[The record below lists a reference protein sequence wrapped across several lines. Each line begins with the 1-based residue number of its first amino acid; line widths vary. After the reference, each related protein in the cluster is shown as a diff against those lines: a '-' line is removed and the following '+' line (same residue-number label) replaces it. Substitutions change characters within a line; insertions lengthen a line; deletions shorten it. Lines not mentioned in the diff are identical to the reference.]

1 MKAAEQAPT
10 GRPVK
15 APVSASDS
23 RCRITG
29 WLATL
34 LLLVS
39 LAFGP
44 VAPALAQ
51 TSPRAAEHDGFGRMV
66 FDWDSPVKF
75 SAETVNSQL
84 IVRFDRPIA
93 GDPKVVLK
101 PLARYLKGVT
111 LSPDRKMVTFPL
123 AVPVQVK
130 SFQTGTN
137 SVVVDLSEDKK
148 PASSSAPPPPP
159 EQAIP
164 PAEIPAGLPPAELPP
179 GQKPPAKAADPVKT
193 AEPAKPASPA
203 PAQPQG
209 PATDLMVRGGEH
221 TGFNRLVFDWPK
233 PVGYSVDEAGATIS
247 INFDRPANV
256 NVTSLKAS
264 LPPDV
269 GFLEAKPNGK
279 GTSVILSLPAGM
291 RVRHFTSGPRV
302 AVDLVRP
309 AGAPPP
315 PRANGAAAPPLAP
328 APGTEEQPPALKP
341 LDGLPPAEA
350 AAPVKP
356 NGNGKAAAPAA
367 APAAEGEA
375 IARPGDEIRPVPTGK
390 AVSLGFAFDK
400 PTGAAVFRRSG
411 WLWAVFDL
419 KAEMDT
425 KLLKRTG
432 GDVVLHVEQVQGFK
446 GTAVRMITRPGF
458 NPSVRKEGQLWVLDI
473 HEQPIAPKAG
483 FDIATQMDFQERG
496 RVVIKASDGSQNMI
510 LRDPEVGD
518 SIHVVTVPAIGA
530 GVRQGREYPGAEL
543 LPSAQG
549 IAMIPRADTVRLD
562 TSRDQVEITQ
572 PGGLYLSPMLAA
584 EGPAGGGKVATDGNM
599 GADVMTTGPLD
610 ISKWLRG
617 GNDKFVD
624 DHRKLI
630 SRLAHVRPDEKNA
643 QRMEIARHYVANG
656 FGAEALGELR
666 VMAAVDPLIVDTPP
680 YRAVRGAASFLM
692 GRDADAIVD
701 LSTPAL
707 KGDAKVQLFLAAASA
722 RSLPE
727 PNKHALV
734 LRLAPEDIKTWPR
747 NLRIGI
753 GEVAARTVA
762 QAGDSKGAARIVDA
776 MMGPGLSKRD
786 IGKLAYL
793 SGMAA
798 QAGKQWDTAIS
809 RYRDAEASES
819 RPDRAYAAR
828 DRVELMLRL
837 NKMTPAEA
845 IRDLEKLRFAWRGED
860 FEFQLLKRLGQ
871 LQIAAG
877 RYGEGLRSMH
887 SLVANYPDHPE
898 IAKVQEEMSDTFNR
912 LFLMGEADKL
922 SPVVAIGLYDE
933 FQELTPSGTKGDE
946 MIRRLA
952 DRLAGVDLL
961 ERAGELL
968 RHQVEFRLSGLD
980 KVRVGTRLAF
990 LNLSDRKPGLA
1001 LEALEASEAPEIP
1014 TDLAAR
1020 RRYIRVQALTDLG
1033 RSAEALA
1040 LIINDQSEEA
1050 NRLRGDINW
1059 KLKRW
1064 PEAAAA
1070 LESTIV
1076 KPIGNRPLDP
1086 ATARRLLDTA
1096 TAMTLARDERGLT
1109 RLRRGYGALMA
1120 QTEWKEAFDLLTSE
1134 PERGIIDYRRLGDKI
1149 KQAQDFQTFMG
1160 EWQKR
1165 VKAQGL
1171 SSIN

>member
-1 MKAAEQAPT
+1 MKAARQATT
-10 GRPVK
+10 GRSDKTPVG
-15 APVSASDS
+15 ASDS
-23 RCRITG
+23 RRRAGIVAA
-29 WLATL
+29 LA
-34 LLLVS
+34 LLLV
-39 LAFGP
+39 LLFGP
-44 VAPALAQ
+44 VAGVVAQ
-51 TSPRAAEHDGFGRMV
+51 TTPRAAEHDGFGRMV
-66 FDWDSPVKF
+66 FDWDGPVKF

-84 IVRFDRPIA
+84 IVRFDKPIA

-101 PLARYLKGVT
+101 PLAKYLKGVT
-111 LSPDRKMVTFPL
+111 LSPDRKMATFPL
-123 AVPVQVK
+123 VVPVQVK
-130 SFQTGTN
+130 SFQTGGN
-137 SVVVDLSEDKK
+137 SVVVDLTEDKK
-148 PASSSAPPPPP
+148 ANSSSAPPPPP
-159 EQAIP
+159 AQTI
-164 PAEIPAGLPPAELPP
+164 PPAELPP
-179 GQKPPAKAADPVKT
+179 GVPPAEAPARGSEPPKAAAEAAKPPAPAKP
-193 AEPAKPASPA
+193 AEPAKASPPA
-203 PAQPQG
+203 PQPPPQPTG

-233 PVGYSVDEAGATIS
+233 PVGYTVDEGGGTVA

-256 NVTSLKAS
+256 NATSLRAS

-279 GTSVILSLPAGM
+279 GTSVILSLPPGM
-291 RVRHFTSGPRV
+291 RVRHFTNGPRV

-328 APGTEEQPPALKP
+328 PPGAEEQPPALKP
-341 LDGLPPAEA
+341 LDQTPPPAEA
-350 AAPVKP
+350 AKP
-356 NGNGKAAAPAA
+356 ANGNGNGNGNGTAAP
-367 APAAEGEA
+367 
-375 IARPGDEIRPVPTGK
+375 RPGDEIRPVDTGRT
-390 AVSLGFAFDK
+390 VSLGFAFDK
-400 PTGAAVFRRSG
+400 PVGAAVFRRAG

-419 KAEMDT
+419 RAEMDT

-483 FDIATQMDFQERG
+483 LDVSTQLDFQERG
-496 RVVIKASDGSQNMI
+496 RVVIKGSDGSQPLI
-510 LRDPEVGD
+510 LKDPEVGD
-518 SIHVVTVPAIGA
+518 TIQVVTVPAIGL

-543 LPSAQG
+543 LPTAQG
-549 IAMIPRADTVRLD
+549 IAMIPHADTVRLD
-562 TSRDQVEITQ
+562 VNRDTVEVTQ
-572 PGGLYLSPMLAA
+572 PGGLFLSPMLAA
-584 EGPAGGGKVATDGNM
+584 EGKGGGKIATDGNM
-599 GADVMTTGPLD
+599 GAEVMNTAPLD

-643 QRMEIARHYVANG
+643 QRMEIARHYLANG

-707 KGDAKVQLFLAAASA
+707 KGDARAQLFLAAASA
-722 RSLPE
+722 RSLPD
-727 PNKHALV
+727 PSKHALV
-734 LRLAPEDIKTWPR
+734 LRLAPEDIKGWPR
-747 NLRIGI
+747 TLRMSI
-753 GEVAARTVA
+753 GEVAAKTVA
-762 QAGDSKGAARIVDA
+762 KAGDGKGAARIVDA

-786 IGKLAYL
+786 VGKLAYL

-798 QAGKQWDTAIS
+798 QTNKQFEQAIS

-828 DRVELMLRL
+828 DRVELMLKL
-837 NKMTPAEA
+837 GKMTPAEA

-860 FEFQLLKRLGQ
+860 FEFQLLRRLGQ

-898 IAKVQEEMSDTFNR
+898 IGKVQEEMSDTFNR
-912 LFLMGEADKL
+912 LFLAGEADKL
-922 SPVVAIGLYDE
+922 PPVVAIGLYDE

-980 KVRVGTRLAF
+980 KVRIGTRLAF

-1001 LEALEASEAPEIP
+1001 LEALEASEAPDTP
-1014 TDLAAR
+1014 ADLAAQ
-1020 RRYIRVQALTDLG
+1020 RRYIRVQALADLG

-1086 ATARRLLDTA
+1086 VMARRLLDTA
-1096 TAMTLARDERGLT
+1096 TAMTLAKDERGLT
-1109 RLRRGYGALMA
+1109 RLRRAYGQLMN
-1120 QTEWKEAFDLLTSE
+1120 QTEWREAFDLLTSE

-1149 KQAQDFQTFMG
+1149 KQVQDFQTFMG

-1165 VKAQGL
+1165 VKAKGL

>member
-1 MKAAEQAPT
+1 MKAAGQATT
-10 GRPVK
+10 GRPIK
-15 APVSASDS
+15 APVSVSDS
-23 RCRITG
+23 RRPR
-29 WLATL
+29 LNLPALLVL
-34 LLLVS
+34 LLALI
-39 LAFGP
+39 LGP
-44 VAPALAQ
+44 VTAVIAQ
-51 TSPRAAEHDGFGRMV
+51 STPRAAEHDTYGRMV
-66 FDWDSPVKF
+66 FDWDGPVKF

-84 IVRFDRPIA
+84 IVRFDKPIA
-93 GDPKVVLK
+93 GDPKVILK
-101 PLARYLKGVT
+101 PLSRYLKGVT
-111 LSPDRKMVTFPL
+111 LSPDRKMATFPL
-123 AVPVQVK
+123 AVPVSVK
-130 SFQTGTN
+130 SFQTGTH
-137 SVVVDLSEDKK
+137 SVVVDLTEVKT
-148 PASSSAPPPPP
+148 PTSSSAPPPPA
-159 EQAIP
+159 EQTIP
-164 PAEIPAGLPPAELPP
+164 PAEIPTIPPAEASAA
-179 GQKPPAKAADPVKT
+179 PPAKAKTPEAPAKTADPVK
-193 AEPAKPASPA
+193 SPV
-203 PAQPQG
+203 PVPVVPRG
-209 PATDLMVRGGEH
+209 PATELMVRGGEH

-233 PVGYSVDEAGATIS
+233 PVGYTVDEGGGTVS

-256 NVTSLKAS
+256 HATSLKAA

-269 GFLEAKPNGK
+269 GYLESRDNPK
-279 GTSVILSLPAGM
+279 GTSVILSLPQGM
-291 RVRHFTSGPRV
+291 RVRHFTNGPRV

-315 PRANGAAAPPLAP
+315 PRVNGATAPPLAP
-328 APGTEEQPPALKP
+328 PPGTEEQPPALKP
-341 LDGLPPAEA
+341 LEQQGLPPAEVK
-350 AAPVKP
+350 APD
-356 NGNGKAAAPAA
+356 AAPAPS
-367 APAAEGEA
+367 APAAPRTAEETSSTA
-375 IARPGDEIRPVPTGK
+375 PAGK
-390 AVSLGFAFDK
+390 VVSLGFSFDK
-400 PTGAAVFRRSG
+400 PTGAAIFRRSG
-411 WLWAVFDL
+411 WLWVVFDL

-432 GDVVLHVEQVQGFK
+432 GDVVMHVEQIQGFK

-473 HEQPIAPKAG
+473 SEQPITPKISL
-483 FDIATQMDFQERG
+483 DVSTQMDFQERG
-496 RVVIKASDGSQNMI
+496 RVVIKSTDGSQPMI

-518 SIHVVTVPAIGA
+518 SIHVVSVPTIGA
-530 GVRQGREYPGAEL
+530 GVRIGREYPGAEL

-549 IAMIPRADTVRLD
+549 VAMVPRGDTVRLD
-562 TSRDQVEITQ
+562 TNRETVEISQ

-584 EGPAGGGKVATDGNM
+584 ESGGGSGQKVATDGNV
-599 GADVMTTGPLD
+599 GADVMATGPLD
-610 ISKWLRG
+610 IGKWLRG

-643 QRMEIARHYVANG
+643 QRMEIARHYLANG

-666 VMAAVDPLIVDTPP
+666 VMAAVDPLIVETPP
-680 YRAVRGAASFLM
+680 YRAVRGAANFLM
-692 GRDADAIVD
+692 NRDADAIVD
-701 LSTPAL
+701 LSIPAL
-707 KGDAKVQLFLAAASA
+707 RGDPKVQLFLAAASA
-722 RSLPE
+722 RSLPD

-734 LRLAPEDIKTWPR
+734 LRLAYEDIKGWPR

-762 QAGDSKGAARIVDA
+762 KAGDSKGAARIVDA
-776 MMGPGLSKRD
+776 MMGPGLSRRD
-786 IGKLAYL
+786 VGKLAYL

-798 QAGKQWDTAIS
+798 QAGKQWETAIS

-837 NKMTPAEA
+837 NKMTPDEA
-845 IRDLEKLRFAWRGED
+845 IRDLERLRFAWRGED
-860 FEFQLLKRLGQ
+860 FEFQLLRRLGQ

-877 RYGEGLRSMH
+877 HYGEGLRSMH
-887 SLVANYPDHPE
+887 SLVANYPEHPE
-898 IAKVQEEMSDTFNR
+898 IGKVQEEMSDTFNR
-912 LFLMGEADKL
+912 LFLVGDADKL
-922 SPVVAIGLYDE
+922 APVTAIGLYDE
-933 FQELTPSGTKGDE
+933 FQELTPSGTQGDE

-968 RHQVEFRLSGLD
+968 RHQVEFRLSGIE

-990 LNLSDRKPGLA
+990 LNLSDRKPSLA

-1014 TDLAAR
+1014 VDLSAR

-1050 NRLRGDINW
+1050 NRLRADINW

-1064 PEAAAA
+1064 AEAAAA
-1070 LESTIV
+1070 LEATIQ
-1076 KPIGNRPLDP
+1076 KPIGNRPLEP
-1086 ATARRLLDTA
+1086 AMARRLLDTA
-1096 TAMTLARDERGLT
+1096 TAMTLAKDERGLT
-1109 RLRRGYGALMA
+1109 RLRRNFGPLMEKT
-1120 QTEWKEAFDLLTSE
+1120 QWREGFELLTSE

-1165 VKAQGL
+1165 VRDQGL

>member
-1 MKAAEQAPT
+1 M
-10 GRPVK
+10 GV
-15 APVSASDS
+15 SDS
-23 RCRITG
+23 RRRKLG
-29 WLATL
+29 PALSFLFL
-34 LLLVS
+34 LLCLI
-39 LAFGP
+39 LGP
-44 VAPALAQ
+44 AAGVVAQ
-51 TSPRAAEHDGFGRMV
+51 TSPRAAEHDGFGRLV
-66 FDWDSPVKF
+66 FDWDAPVKF

-84 IVRFDRPIA
+84 IIRFDRPIS
-93 GDPKVVLK
+93 GDPKAVLK

-111 LSPDRKMVTFPL
+111 LSPDRKMATFPL
-123 AVPVQVK
+123 AVPVQIK

-137 SVVVDLSEDKK
+137 SVVIDLSETK
-148 PASSSAPPPPP
+148 ATSSASAPPPP
-159 EQAIP
+159 EQALP
-164 PAEIPAGLPPAELPP
+164 PAEIPAIPPAEAPA
-179 GQKPPAKAADPVKT
+179 GQTAAKAPAKAAPETPKAPDTPK
-193 AEPAKPASPA
+193 APEPAKPPESAK
-203 PAQPQG
+203 PQG

-233 PVGYSVDEAGATIS
+233 PVGYSVDEGNGTAS

-264 LPPDV
+264 LPADV

-279 GTSVILSLPAGM
+279 GTSVILSLPPGM

-315 PRANGAAAPPLAP
+315 PRANGAVPPPLAP

-341 LDGLPPAEA
+341 LDQQGLPPAEA
-350 AAPVKP
+350 NLPGKANGKPPAVAPQAPAEAEAAPP
-356 NGNGKAAAPAA
+356 Q
-367 APAAEGEA
+367 
-375 IARPGDEIRPVPTGK
+375 GDDIRAVPTGK
-390 AVSLGFAFDK
+390 VVSLGFAFDK
-400 PTGAAVFRRSG
+400 PVGAAVFRRSG

-432 GDVVLHVEQVQGFK
+432 GDVVLHVEQIQGFK

-483 FDIATQMDFQERG
+483 MDVSTQMDFQERG
-496 RVVIKASDGSQNMI
+496 RVVIKTTDGSAPMI

-530 GVRQGREYPGAEL
+530 GVRVGREYPGAEL
-543 LPSAQG
+543 LPTAQG

-562 TSRDQVEITQ
+562 SNRETVEITQ

-584 EGPAGGGKVATDGNM
+584 ESPTGTGGKVAVDGSM
-599 GADVMTTGPLD
+599 GAEVMTTGPLD

-630 SRLAHVRPDEKNA
+630 GRLAHVRPDEKNA
-643 QRMEIARHYVANG
+643 QRMEIARHYLANG

-692 GRDADAIVD
+692 GRDADAIID

-707 KGDAKVQLFLAAASA
+707 KGDARVQLFLAAAQA
-722 RSLPE
+722 RSLPD
-727 PNKHALV
+727 PGKNALV
-734 LRLAPEDIKTWPR
+734 LRLAPDDIKGWPR

-753 GEVAARTVA
+753 GEIAAKTVA
-762 QAGDSKGAARIVDA
+762 KAGDSKGAARIVDS
-776 MMGPGLSKRD
+776 MMGPGLSRRD
-786 IGKLAYL
+786 VGKLAYL

-845 IRDLEKLRFAWRGED
+845 IHDLEKLRFAWRGED
-860 FEFQLLKRLGQ
+860 FEFQLLRRLGQ

-877 RYGEGLRSMH
+877 RYGEGLRAMH

-898 IAKVQEEMSDTFNR
+898 IGQVQEEMSDTFNR
-912 LFLMGEADKL
+912 LFLMGEAEKL

-980 KVRVGTRLAF
+980 KARIGTRLAF

-1001 LEALEASEAPEIP
+1001 LEALEASEVPEIP
-1014 TDLAAR
+1014 TDLAAQ

-1070 LESTIV
+1070 LESTIQ
-1076 KPIGNRPLDP
+1076 KPIGNRALEP
-1086 ATARRLLDTA
+1086 AMARRLLDTA
-1096 TAMTLARDERGLT
+1096 TAMTLAKDERGLT
-1109 RLRRGYGALMA
+1109 RLRRGYGALMG

-1134 PERGIIDYRRLGDKI
+1134 PERGIIDYRRLGEKI
-1149 KQAQDFQTFMG
+1149 KQVQDFQTFMG

-1165 VKAQGL
+1165 VKAKGL